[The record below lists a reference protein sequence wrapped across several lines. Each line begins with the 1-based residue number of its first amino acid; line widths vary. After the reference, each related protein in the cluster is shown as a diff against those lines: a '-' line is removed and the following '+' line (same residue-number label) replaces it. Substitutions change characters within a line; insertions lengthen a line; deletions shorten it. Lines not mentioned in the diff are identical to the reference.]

1 MICSIQPSTL
11 HGGTPKGGL
20 SCMLL
25 HDWAVLRENWEVGL
39 SPSHPHQL
47 SGRRR
52 SPAEQ
57 AAPSPRASPPAQ
69 GPPDSADHEARVPVT
84 MSSCPCLLPGRAG
97 MGPRQSPQT
106 WEDIPLACLQVR
118 ARALSFREAAG
129 PSQCQDAGLRLDS
142 LELEVQDPDL
152 GLWPRVVA
160 WYRGQGTA
168 FSPGRLGW
176 E

>member
-1 MICSIQPSTL
+1 
-11 HGGTPKGGL
+11 
-20 SCMLL
+20 MLL

-97 MGPRQSPQT
+97 MGHRRGRTSHWPASKSEREPLASERRQAPPSARMLASGWTAWNWRSRILILVFGPGWWHGTEDRALPSPQGDLGGNKIALLAMST
-106 WEDIPLACLQVR
+106 WEFT
-118 ARALSFREAAG
+118 S
-129 PSQCQDAGLRLDS
+129 GL
-142 LELEVQDPDL
+142 LE
-152 GLWPRVVA
+152 PRPA
-160 WYRGQGTA
+160 Y
-168 FSPGRLGW
+168 L
-176 E
+176 